1 MNSHSKQT
9 QSPTG
14 WGWALTGL
22 GLGFLLIVVGFPVIN
37 IFYQALH
44 QGLIAYGQGIDTPQ
58 AWSAIRLTL
67 IATAIAVPLNTVFG
81 MTAAWVVARQ
91 EFWGKRLLLQLVDL
105 PFTISP
111 IIVGLMFVLLYS
123 PLDSLFEPW
132 VNQWN
137 LKIIFALPGIILVT
151 TFVTLPFVVRE
162 VLPALQNL
170 GLEQEESAKTLGANG
185 WQVFWRVVVPNIR
198 WAVLYGVLLS
208 TARALGEFGAVSV
221 VSGKIIGETNTLTL
235 HVERLYLEYESIAA
249 FACASLLGL
258 VAVLTLVC
266 QELLRRY
273 DNRLSQS

>member
-1 MNSHSKQT
+1 MNPHSKRT
-9 QSPTG
+9 KHPTG
-14 WGWALTGL
+14 WAWLLIGL
-22 GLGFLLIVVGFPVIN
+22 GLSFLLIVVGLPVIN

-44 QGLIAYGQGIDTPQ
+44 KGLIAYWQGIDTPQ

-67 IATAIAVPLNTVFG
+67 IATVIALILNTTFG
-81 MTAAWVVARQ
+81 LVAAWVIARQ

-105 PFTISP
+105 PLTISP

-132 VNQWN
+132 VNQ
-137 LKIIFALPGIILVT
+137 LDFKIIFALPGIILVT

-162 VLPALQNL
+162 VLPALQEL
-170 GLEQEESAKTLGANG
+170 SLEQEESAKTLGASP
-185 WQVFWRVVVPNIR
+185 WQVFWRVVLPNIR
-198 WAVLYGVLLS
+198 WAVLYGVLLT

-235 HVERLYLEYESIAA
+235 HVERLYLEYESVAA

-266 QELLRRY
+266 QEVLRRF
-273 DNRLSQS
+273 DQQRT